1 MNNIFDSHSH
11 YADHAF
17 DEDRYE
23 LLDILP
29 EKGVRYAMLASSDL
43 RDTEENAILAEKY
56 SYLYAAAGIHPEYAG
71 DMPENWLDVIREK
84 AVNCRRVKAIGEC
97 GLDRHY
103 EDYSAEAQEKVF
115 TAQLEL
121 ARELDMPVI
130 VHTRDAWEDTM
141 RLLKKYRPR
150 GVVHCFSGSAEIAA
164 EVLKLGMYIGLT
176 GVITFS
182 NAKKAVRALETVPAD
197 RLLLETDCPYMAPV
211 PLRGKRCDSSMIRY
225 TAEKAAEI
233 KNIPVQ
239 ELLDITCRNAL
250 ELYGIEEEV

>member
-121 ARELDMPVI
+121 SRELDMPVI

-164 EVLKLGMYIGLT
+164 EVLKLGMYIGFT

-197 RLLLETDCPYMAPV
+197 RMLLETDCPYMSPE
-211 PLRGKRCDSSMIRY
+211 PFRGKRNDSTRTKY
-225 TAEKAAEI
+225 VAEKI
-233 KNIPVQ
+233 
-239 ELLDITCRNAL
+239 AL
-250 ELYGIEEEV
+250 VKGLYPEEVCEAAYDNMRNFYKGT